1 MPRCSRACVGA
12 RGMRIQRND
21 RTAGG
26 RIKGNNENVHTPI
39 IGERTQNMRRWRW
52 ANLHVRANSMTTIY
66 VQTPPRQIF

>member
-1 MPRCSRACVGA
+1 MPRCSRARVGA

-39 IGERTQNMRRWRW
+39 IGEGAPNMRRRLCM
-52 ANLHVRANSMTTIY
+52 NLHGGRI
-66 VQTPPRQIF
+66 Q